1 MALNVGN
8 VSTNKVAFI
17 SNLVA
22 KDSQNQFSESASD
35 SQPSKAGGVDHA
47 ADGVIFIRENNVF
60 SKTYT
65 ANGTMIGGKSGK
77 NSKYSAEEILSEINR
92 YADENEAYVIWHSG
106 NRHWLQG
113 TKNGKAVGDK
123 KYFDLDSLYA
133 ALGKSSPKRM
143 SLKENAVLFDN
154 NSYYKFKG
162 KDGKE
167 HTMLSLGGVLCTGLF
182 RNNSYDKEAADYADF
197 WNCLSKK
204 NPSGIFGRFGN
215 EEIRERL
222 ADAGIQGGFF
232 TVTVGG
238 RTATHY
244 LSQGK
249 NTVAVHSK
257 EQYDKRYNILTNGQF
272 FASDKF
278 KPGQTVTVGGKEYIL
293 NQEKKLDIK
302 YGEDIFDIQAE
313 TLN

>member
-133 ALGKSSPKRM
+133 ALGKSSPK
-143 SLKENAVLFDN
+143 
-154 NSYYKFKG
+154 G
-162 KDGKE
+162 
-167 HTMLSLGGVLCTGLF
+167 C
-182 RNNSYDKEAADYADF
+182 
-197 WNCLSKK
+197 
-204 NPSGIFGRFGN
+204 P
-215 EEIRERL
+215 
-222 ADAGIQGGFF
+222 
-232 TVTVGG
+232 
-238 RTATHY
+238 
-244 LSQGK
+244 
-249 NTVAVHSK
+249 
-257 EQYDKRYNILTNGQF
+257 
-272 FASDKF
+272 
-278 KPGQTVTVGGKEYIL
+278 
-293 NQEKKLDIK
+293 
-302 YGEDIFDIQAE
+302 
-313 TLN
+313 